1 MTNKYISPKQYWA
14 LKDSGKSVSVKSCH
28 SRGWMLTIPADKMSF
43 ETLDSLL
50 SKMATDDDNFAA
62 KFSKERGD
70 KTGYEHYQT
79 FLYFKNKKTGSAVE
93 NIFPDVHIEP
103 CRDIAASIKYVSKD
117 ETHIAGPFVY
127 GIADQLAGMSTDAD
141 SVKRDLYDAAKDMIL
156 NHGYRFEDFVLD
168 DNWRTWALTH
178 EKVIQNLRR
187 SFIAYDYSSKDRTVS
202 VDYIYGPTGS
212 GKSDVVLRMYG
223 AKNVFI
229 ADLSS
234 TFPFDG
240 YDGEPV
246 LLLDDYRSDFKFSD
260 LLRILHGQPYPVN
273 IKGGKTYACWTKV
286 VITSNIYISDQYP
299 NLTERRD
306 PLYRCFEHGVVW
318 FKKDID
324 DALPYASKSDAMAGI
339 VSYGAKNGV
348 PGWSR
353 SAAVGRCDLTN
364 YNDVQPKRSGDSD
377 VDGGSYWDTSVSVL
391 EPVSK
396 SFGDVSKPSEQVY
409 EPNDDSD
416 FDSMFSDDSDDY
428 DEFFERI

>member
-1 MTNKYISPKQYWA
+1 MSKKYISSKQYWA
-14 LKDSGKSVSVKSCH
+14 LKDSGKSVSVKSCR
-28 SRGWMLTIPADKMSF
+28 SRGWMLTIPADKMPF
-43 ETLDSLL
+43 ETLDNLL

-62 KFSKERGD
+62 KFSKERGN

-79 FLYFKNKKTGSAVE
+79 FLYWKNPKVGLAVE
-93 NIFPDVHIEP
+93 NIFPGVHIEP

-141 SVKRDLYDAAKDMIL
+141 SVKRDLFDSATDLID
-156 NHGYRFEDFVLD
+156 NHGWSYYDFLD
-168 DNWRTWALTH
+168 DSKWRAWAATVNH
-178 EKVIQNLRR
+178 KR
-187 SFIAYDYSSKDRTVS
+187 FITDTRNNYLSKTYGCHDRNVS

-223 AKNVFI
+223 AKNVFT

-234 TFPFDG
+234 AFPFDG
-240 YDGEPV
+240 YDGQPV
-246 LLLDDYRSDFKFSD
+246 LLLDDYRSDFKFSV
-260 LLRILHGQPYPVN
+260 LLRILHGQPYRVN
-273 IKGGKTYACWTKV
+273 VKGGSTYACWTKV

-396 SFGDVSKPSEQVY
+396 SSDDVSKPSY

-416 FDSMFSDDSDDY
+416 FDSMFGDDSDDY
-428 DEFFERI
+428 DKFFEGI